1 MVPDLSTSRVS
12 KKTNQLSRFSSTT
25 CCAVGM
31 GTIALSAL
39 LLFVYSISN
48 NLIISNVYAQLGETN
63 AATPAPSSNISGPPK
78 HNANSNSISSN
89 SNNTNT
95 KTLFDIGTA
104 TAKVKPDKVTLIL
117 GVETTNKTAKAALST
132 NSATMNKVINVL
144 LAAGVKQNETSTSA
158 FSISPNYNY
167 SQGRNIITGFTVTNS
182 IQIESSN
189 INNTAKWID
198 TAVSSGGATTV
209 NSVDFTLSDK
219 KLEEI
224 KNGLIKQ
231 AINNVRSKAEIA
243 VSALGLK
250 ILGVKSMSVNEVE
263 QLPPP
268 QPFLQKGPLATAA
281 ATPATNPTPIISGQQ
296 EVSVSVSLGWLIG

>member
-1 MVPDLSTSRVS
+1 MASSS
-12 KKTNQLSRFSSTT
+12 ICTNNNRKLGAHASVT
-25 CCAVGM
+25 CILDAAG
-31 GTIALSAL
+31 ALSL
-39 LLFVYSISN
+39 LSIVYLLSI
-48 NLIISNVYAQLGETN
+48 VTN
-63 AATPAPSSNISGPPK
+63 SSNGDAYAKQYNAPPQPT
-78 HNANSNSISSN
+78 NYSSLIQKTY
-89 SNNTNT
+89 NNITNNNI
-95 KTLFDIGTA
+95 LSDAGTA
-104 TAKVKPDKVTLIL
+104 TTKVKPDKVTLIL
-117 GVETTNKTAKAALST
+117 GVETTNQTAKAALST

-144 LAAGVKQNETSTSA
+144 LATGVKQNETSTSA

-167 SQGRNIITGFTVTNS
+167 SQGRNIITGFSVTNS

-231 AINNVRSKAEIA
+231 AINNARSKAEIA
-243 VSALGLK
+243 VSALGVN
-250 ILGVKSMSVNEVE
+250 ILGVKSVSVNEVE

-281 ATPATNPTPIISGQQ
+281 ATPAANPTPIISGQQ
-296 EVSVSVSLGWLIG
+296 EVSVS

>member
-1 MVPDLSTSRVS
+1 MVSDLPTSHIN

-39 LLFVYSISN
+39 LLFVYPISN
-48 NLIISNVYAQLGETN
+48 DIISNVYAQLGGTT
-63 AATPAPSSNISGPPK
+63 AATPASSSKMADPPI
-78 HNANSNSISSN
+78 HTANSNTIRSN

-95 KTLFDIGTA
+95 LFDLGTA

-144 LAAGVKQNETSTSA
+144 LSAGVKQNETSTSA

-189 INNTAKWID
+189 INNTAKLID

-209 NSVDFTLSDK
+209 TSVDFTLSDK

-224 KNGLIKQ
+224 KTGLIKQ
-231 AINNVRSKAEIA
+231 AIDNARSKAEIA
-243 VSALGLK
+243 VSALGVK
-250 ILGVKSMSVNEVE
+250 ILGVKSVSVNEVE

-268 QPFLQKGPLATAA
+268 QPFSQKGPLATAA
-281 ATPATNPTPIISGQQ
+281 ATPAANPTPIISGQQ
-296 EVSVSVSLGWLIG
+296 EISVSVSLGWLIG